1 MWKSTNIG
9 GDKLEIHPSDQN
21 YKAGVFYIGVLAYKP
36 NMNVFTV
43 RADLAPASPLIDLQS
58 EHFGKVHT
66 WDYFKMSL
74 RHPAQ
79 SRIEITVDPGRGVLA
94 LFLSPSL
101 YYPTERE
108 HTWSVV
114 SATQGWMEA
123 DREEPISVFSPEHY
137 EDVDPFEKTM
147 KKRFARCPNA
157 KELEAMQAREEA
169 GETGGM
175 QVTGN
180 GETLTFC
187 NDTDEWKYAA
197 PTCFIAVKNLTD
209 VAVEYTIRSREVL
222 EMTLLDEA
230 TEEKY
235 SLFRSLFENV
245 EGSSVSQGERK
256 RLGVTSKSEF
266 TYGEVEFVHM
276 IPVLELCEVQAGQV
290 FWDLGCGAGKC
301 LVAAAMLYPQIQASK
316 GVEFL
321 DRLYDLCKETVNQAN
336 ERKVGAPIS
345 VVHGDMLQVD
355 WSDADLIYTSSI
367 CFPQELIDGMYEKAK
382 LLKKGAKII
391 TLKNFP
397 PNEEF
402 AIKFNLRVKMTWGR
416 TGVYVLEK
424 VR

>member
-9 GDKLEIHPSDQN
+9 GDKLEIHPSDSN
-21 YKAGVFYIGVLAYKP
+21 YKAGVYYIGILAYKP

-43 RADLAPASPLIDLQS
+43 RADLAPASPLVDLQG

-66 WDYFKMSL
+66 WDYFKMTL
-74 RHPAQ
+74 EHPAQ
-79 SRIEITVDPGRGVLA
+79 SRIEVTVDPGRGVLA

-108 HTWSVV
+108 HAWSVV
-114 SATQGWMEA
+114 SARQGWLDP
-123 DREEPISVFSPEHY
+123 DREEPIGVFSPDHY

-157 KELEAMQAREEA
+157 KELETLQAREEA
-169 GETGGM
+169 EEQGR
-175 QVTGN
+175 QQIAGN
-180 GETLTFC
+180 GETLIFC
-187 NDTDEWKYAA
+187 NDTDEWKYAN
-197 PTCFIAVKNLTD
+197 PICFIAVKNLTD
-209 VAVEYTIRSREVL
+209 APVDYTIRCKELL
-222 EMTLLDEA
+222 EMSLLDPLA
-230 TEEKY
+230 EEKY

-256 RLGVTSKSEF
+256 RLGVSGKSEF

-276 IPVLELCEVQAGQV
+276 IPVFELCEVQAGQV

-301 LVAAAMLYPQIQASK
+301 LVAAAMLYPQLAASK

-321 DRLYDLCKETVNQAN
+321 DRLYDLCKETVDRAN
-336 ERKVGAPIS
+336 ERGVGAPIS

-382 LLKKGAKII
+382 VLKKGAKII

-402 AIKFNLRVKMTWGR
+402 EIKYNLRVKMTWGR